1 MMITT
6 SRRPDGIRREEE
18 AIQIGEPCWRV
29 FEEDGLAALHL
40 AAADQ
45 ADRTRAPVDVN
56 MNFNVG
62 HYRSDPM
69 CA

>member
-1 MMITT
+1 MVLGERSESIL
-6 SRRPDGIRREEE
+6 
-18 AIQIGEPCWRV
+18 IGEPCWRV
-29 FEEDGLAALHL
+29 FEEDSLAALHL

-45 ADRTRAPVDVN
+45 ADRTRAPVNVN

-62 HYRSDPM
+62 HYQPVPM